1 MSDAGCSPKEDPVAH
16 TQATVK
22 GECNADPAGNPHG
35 PGEGLYYTNRIRTA
49 NTLNMQLQSSLS
61 NKHTRPHFPAAQV
74 SPTSHLSIIL
84 VKNNRNSNTL
94 PDTKAHGSPDTQSS
108 PRGKED
114 CTSSRIPRVAGLKPA
129 AHSSAA
135 KGTRSS
141 SLIPVPIH
149 RRSVEQ
155 LGVTLQ
161 GRQSEPSLSGAR
173 LVEKPRGPRPRPPSE
188 QAALL
193 IPESAEETEQKSG
206 LTPPSASSSTISS
219 WDFRDIGEPERPD
232 TVFTGEYRTR
242 MLGTPGHRSP
252 RPTLRIA
259 SSAEDII
266 MGGASGR
273 ASNNADT
280 QPSTPSLIQ
289 RLGKLTPSTPK
300 GTNNL
305 RGTTP
310 GSRGTPESKSSGGNS
325 QGSTPSTRNFC
336 RSQLSLDSI
345 QRRDISGKEMSIS
358 RKPVNRS
365 SLSSLFS
372 PSSKSLRS
380 VDEPAVPKIPEQYHP
395 DPESGMRQVSNR
407 MVESETPVTATSELK
422 DTPSKPK
429 PEGTPMPV
437 TAIKVST
444 MSPHPP
450 RTSSLQALSNLPI
463 GSGSIH
469 SPAVTGEASAVAAN
483 LQRNVTFN
491 DITPFASHVEH
502 LNQSP
507 DKPRPS
513 EPRSNHLLGSFRN
526 IFRSR
531 SGTAEKERVRKE
543 DIEAPIPLTENQAPS
558 TEKNAAKGY
567 HFHNDLEKSLKLKPK
582 HTRLSSGV
590 SWNRSS
596 RNPKNAESPISPT
609 PSVPRLLAP
618 AHRIPEG
625 NIPSFARPTRST
637 RTKVSPAS
645 KGQNSATPDGHGR
658 RLHVRT
664 ASTGSPQRL
673 THGSR
678 RTTGNILMLTAQ
690 KRAVQSTSSVSGKTV
705 AVSDLSVG
713 YTEPKKLD
721 AFRDCLDTLCKKVGE
736 APTPLERDRHIR
748 LALNLQQQL
757 AEYQGIEK
765 AALKAESLAKEK
777 ILERQIA
784 EESLNT
790 SLAEAQA
797 QIEMD

>member
-1 MSDAGCSPKEDPVAH
+1 MSDAGCSPKQEPVAN
-16 TQATVK
+16 TQATDK
-22 GECNADPAGNPHG
+22 NWS
-35 PGEGLYYTNRIRTA
+35 A
-49 NTLNMQLQSSLS
+49 NILNLQLQFSLF
-61 NKHTRPHFPAAQV
+61 NRHTQPHFPAAQV
-74 SPTSHLSIIL
+74 NPALCLSIIL
-84 VKNNRNSNTL
+84 VKNNRNSNTS

-108 PRGKED
+108 SRGKED
-114 CTSSRIPRVAGLKPA
+114 CTSSRIPRAVGLKPA
-129 AHSSAA
+129 ANPSAA

-149 RRSVEQ
+149 RRSAEQ
-155 LGVTLQ
+155 LGATLQ

-188 QAALL
+188 QTALL
-193 IPESAEETEQKSG
+193 ISESTEETEPKSG
-206 LTPPSASSSTISS
+206 LTPPSASSSTVSS
-219 WDFRDIGEPERPD
+219 WDFRDIGDPERPE

-266 MGGASGR
+266 MGGASGE
-273 ASNNADT
+273 ASKTANT

-289 RLGKLTPSTPK
+289 RLGKFTPSTPK

-310 GSRGTPESKSSGGNS
+310 GSRETPESKASGDNS
-325 QGSTPSTRNFC
+325 QGSTPSIRNFC

-358 RKPVNRS
+358 RKPVNRP

-380 VDEPAVPKIPEQYHP
+380 KDEPAVPKIPERYYT
-395 DPESGMRQVSNR
+395 DPETGMRQVSSR
-407 MVESETPVTATSELK
+407 ILESETSVRAASELT

-429 PEGTPMPV
+429 PEGTPMPA

-450 RTSSLQALSNLPI
+450 RTSSLQALSNLPV
-463 GSGSIH
+463 GSGSIS
-469 SPAVTGEASAVAAN
+469 SPAVTGEASTAAAN
-483 LQRNVTFN
+483 LRRNVTFN
-491 DITPFASHVEH
+491 DIAPFASHVEH
-502 LNQSP
+502 LNQSH
-507 DKPRPS
+507 DNSRLS

-543 DIEAPIPLTENQAPS
+543 DMEPSIPLTENQAPS
-558 TEKNAAKGY
+558 TEKGLAKGY
-567 HFHNDLEKSLKLKPK
+567 PLHNGLEKSLKLKPK

-596 RNPKNAESPISPT
+596 RIPKNAESPTTPT

-618 AHRIPEG
+618 PHRIPEG

-637 RTKVSPAS
+637 RTKASSAS
-645 KGQNSATPDGHGR
+645 KGQISVTPDGHGR
-658 RLHVRT
+658 RPHVRT

-678 RTTGNILMLTAQ
+678 RTTGNMLMLGTQ
-690 KRAVQSTSSVSGKTV
+690 KRAVQSKSSVSGKTV
-705 AVSDLSVG
+705 AVSDFLVG
-713 YTEPKKLD
+713 YTQPKKLD
-721 AFRDCLDTLCKKVGE
+721 AFRDCLETLCNKVGE
-736 APTPLERDRHIR
+736 APTSLERDRHLR

-757 AEYQGIEK
+757 ADYQGIEK
-765 AALKAESLAKEK
+765 AALEAETLAKAK
-777 ILERQIA
+777 LLERQSA

-790 SLAEAQA
+790 SLAEAQT